1 MRLISAKMLSVAL
14 LVAAL
19 AACAEIRPFDHSFS
33 NDPQGPG
40 LFTGE
45 AGAFV
50 LAVPQRLP
58 RASDAPATEPK
69 R

>member
-1 MRLISAKMLSVAL
+1 MAL
-14 LVAAL
+14 LLAVL

-40 LFTGE
+40 LYTGE

-50 LAVPQRLP
+50 LPVPQRLP
-58 RASDAPATEPK
+58 GASDARATATE